1 MAEFCLEC
9 WNRINETDTE
19 EKMYI
24 ISRDLE
30 LCEGCGGWKPVIVRL
45 RTRYIIKDMMQN
57 WLHQRRSQ

>member
-30 LCEGCGGWKPVIVRL
+30 LAQGTVLCVMLKLNGEQTRGRGT
-45 RTRYIIKDMMQN
+45 RT
-57 WLHQRRSQ
+57 